1 MRARLAAACLALSLV
16 TGTAWSQ
23 PDVQSLTARAQAG
36 DVEAHHALGQAYLTG
51 DGVSA
56 DIALARTHFE
66 AGWAAGDVV
75 SGLDLAELILFEFE
89 AESQAAL
96 NILNPLTE
104 DETYGAVASLI
115 LAEALFFGPP
125 EISDETRALT
135 LARSAVDRDPDLAAA
150 YFLLGIGVY
159 EGIGS
164 DASALQAM
172 ALWSQ
177 GASGGDIPSM
187 LALADSL
194 RNGDA
199 GSVDLIE
206 ARALY
211 ETAAALGDAGA
222 ADMIAGLD
230 TEMSAADRAAASERS
245 RAMLTEIGS

>member
-1 MRARLAAACLALSLV
+1 MRASLAAACLALSLA
-16 TGTAWSQ
+16 TGAAWSQ
-23 PDVQSLTARAQAG
+23 NDIQTLTAQAQAG
-36 DVEAHHALGQAYLTG
+36 DAEAHHALGQAYLNG
-51 DGVSA
+51 DGVPA
-56 DIALARTHFE
+56 DVALARTHFE

-104 DETYGAVASLI
+104 DEAYGAIASLI

-125 EISDETRALT
+125 EISDEARALT

-172 ALWSQ
+172 AVWSQ

-211 ETAAALGDAGA
+211 ATAAALGDDGA
-222 ADMIAGLD
+222 ADMVVGLD
-230 TEMSAADRAAASERS
+230 EQMSESERAES
-245 RAMLTEIGS
+245 AQRTQTLLAGIG